1 MQTMTAKQPIKVNKP
16 DMATPKFEEIK
27 QYILAQIE
35 SGQWAEDSRVPS
47 ENQLAELF
55 SCSRMTARRG
65 LTELTESGVLERSQG
80 LGTFVAGLKSQSSMM
95 AIRNIADEI
104 KDRGHGYSVQQVS
117 LTQTS
122 ATGAIAIALGLE
134 EGSAVYQS
142 ILVHCEQG
150 TPLQLEERFVNP
162 KLVPEYLAQDFTQQT
177 PHEYLS
183 MVAPLTEAKH
193 TIEAK
198 MADDAQLALLSI
210 EASEP
215 CLQITRRTWSRQG
228 VVSFARLVH
237 PGSRF
242 RLGGHLTFN

>member
-1 MQTMTAKQPIKVNKP
+1 
-16 DMATPKFEEIK
+16 MATPKFEEIK

-35 SGQWAEDSRVPS
+35 SGDWAEDSRVPS

-55 SCSRMTARRG
+55 NCSRMTARRAV
-65 LTELTESGVLERSQG
+65 TELTESGVLERSQG

-104 KDRGHGYSVQQVS
+104 KDRGHGYSVQQVL
-117 LTQTS
+117 LTQTV

-134 EGSAVYQS
+134 EGSQVYQS
-142 ILVHCEQG
+142 VLVHCEQG
-150 TPLQLEERFVNP
+150 TPLQIEERFVNP
-162 KLVPEYLAQDFTQQT
+162 KLVPDYLAQDFTQQT

-198 MADDAQLALLSI
+198 MADVAQLALLGI
-210 EASEP
+210 AATEP
-215 CLQITRRTWSRQG
+215 CLQISRRTWSRQG

-242 RLGGHLTFN
+242 RLGGHLTFS

>member
-1 MQTMTAKQPIKVNKP
+1 
-16 DMATPKFEEIK
+16 MATPKFEEIK

-35 SGQWAEDSRVPS
+35 SGEWAEDSRVPS

-55 SCSRMTARRG
+55 NCSRMTARRAV
-65 LTELTESGVLERSQG
+65 TELTESGVLERSQG

-104 KDRGHGYSVQQVS
+104 KDRGHGYSVQQVL
-117 LTQTS
+117 LTATK

-134 EGSAVYQS
+134 EGSQVYQS
-142 ILVHCEQG
+142 VLVHCEQG
-150 TPLQLEERFVNP
+150 TPLQIEERFVNP
-162 KLVPEYLAQDFTQQT
+162 KLVPDYLVQDFTQQT

-198 MADDAQLALLSI
+198 MADVAQLALLGI
-210 EASEP
+210 AATEP
-215 CLQITRRTWSRQG
+215 CLQISRRTWSRQG

-242 RLGGHLTFN
+242 RLGGHLTFS

>member
-1 MQTMTAKQPIKVNKP
+1 
-16 DMATPKFEEIK
+16 MATPKFEEIK

-35 SGQWAEDSRVPS
+35 SGEWAEDSRVPS

-55 SCSRMTARRG
+55 NCSRMTARRA

-104 KDRGHGYSVQQVS
+104 KDRGHGYSVQQVL
-117 LTQTS
+117 LTQTV

-134 EGSAVYQS
+134 EGSTVYQS
-142 ILVHCEQG
+142 VLVHCEQG
-150 TPLQLEERFVNP
+150 TPLQLEDRFVNP
-162 KLVPEYLAQDFTQQT
+162 KLVPEYLSQDFTKQT

-198 MADDAQLALLSI
+198 MADVTQLALLEI
-210 EASEP
+210 AATEP

-242 RLGGHLTFN
+242 RLGGHLTFS

>member
-1 MQTMTAKQPIKVNKP
+1 M
-16 DMATPKFEEIK
+16 
-27 QYILAQIE
+27 
-35 SGQWAEDSRVPS
+35 
-47 ENQLAELF
+47 
-55 SCSRMTARRG
+55 
-65 LTELTESGVLERSQG
+65 LERSQG

-117 LTQTS
+117 LSQAS

-142 ILVHCEQG
+142 VLVHCEQG

-162 KLVPEYLAQDFTQQT
+162 KLVPEYLTQDFIKQT

-198 MADDAQLALLSI
+198 MADDAQLALLNI

>member
-1 MQTMTAKQPIKVNKP
+1 MAK
-16 DMATPKFEEIK
+16 PKFEEIK

-35 SGQWAEDSRVPS
+35 SGEWAEDSRVPS
-47 ENQLAELF
+47 ENQLSELF
-55 SCSRMTARRG
+55 SCSRMTARRA

-80 LGTFVAGLKSQSSMM
+80 LGTFVAGLKTQSSMM

-104 KDRGHGYSVQQVS
+104 KDRGHGYSVQQVL
-117 LTQTS
+117 LTQTV

-134 EGSAVYQS
+134 EGSQVFQS
-142 ILVHCEQG
+142 VLVHCEQG

-162 KLVPEYLAQDFTQQT
+162 RLVPEYLDQDFTKQT

-198 MADDAQLALLSI
+198 MADVAQLALLEI
-210 EASEP
+210 AAVEP

-242 RLGGHLTFN
+242 RLGGHLTFS

>member
-1 MQTMTAKQPIKVNKP
+1 
-16 DMATPKFEEIK
+16 MATPKFEAIK

-35 SGQWAEDSRVPS
+35 SGEWAEDSRVPS
-47 ENQLAELF
+47 ENQLAEQF
-55 SCSRMTARRG
+55 NCSRMTARRG
-65 LTELTESGVLERSQG
+65 LTELTESGVLERAQG

-104 KDRGHGYSVQQVS
+104 KDRGHGYSVQQLK
-117 LTQTS
+117 LTVAS
-122 ATGAIAIALGLE
+122 ATGPIAIALGLE
-134 EGSAVYQS
+134 EGTQVYHS
-142 ILVHCEQG
+142 LLVHCEQDM
-150 TPLQLEERFVNP
+150 PLQLEERFVNP
-162 KLVPEYLAQDFTQQT
+162 QLVPEYLEQDFTRQT

-198 MADDAQLALLSI
+198 LADAEQLELLNI
-210 EASEP
+210 PASEP

-242 RLGGHLTFN
+242 RLGGHLTFS

>member
-1 MQTMTAKQPIKVNKP
+1 
-16 DMATPKFEEIK
+16 MATPKFEEIK

-142 ILVHCEQG
+142 VLVHCEQG